1 MRISPI
7 ALTTKI
13 YRNNHTNKS
22 DFQNNPIL
30 KNEFDTVSFK
40 GKALSFDEVKPYRLE
55 AFKLSNEAS
64 KHYEDSKEIAKNAY
78 SELKVAKQAFK
89 YTQSV
94 LSIANKNP
102 DEYVV
107 SLENGNNL
115 IIKPSFTP
123 QGKFFTFVEV
133 DQDSNPVRG
142 IKYFGHNNFNVTYYH
157 DNNIR
162 DEYSFVNGRISVL
175 KNNTGSSADCMYN
188 FENGKLISCLV
199 GLSSQS
205 IDNPTMCKESYLF
218 QNDELVAY
226 SSGVSSVDNVCLSNE
241 KYSYHNGAFVQ
252 YSTDFK
258 GLSNTTQS
266 WSSSYHFKDG
276 KFVAYLDNVKY
287 DRSTSDAN
295 GSSVIFLNKNGKY
308 MKSSDFLCELTHDG
322 SIVVLDNE

>member
-7 ALTTKI
+7 ALTTRI
-13 YRNNHTNKS
+13 YRNNHANKS

-30 KNEFDTVSFK
+30 KNNFDTVSFK
-40 GKALSFDEVKPYRLE
+40 GKALSFDEIKPYRLE

-199 GLSSQS
+199 GLTAQNNDIPPIS
-205 IDNPTMCKESYLF
+205 KESYLF
-218 QNDELVAY
+218 QNDKLKDY
-226 SSGVSSVDNVCLSNE
+226 SNGISNGDSIFSSDE

-252 YSTDFK
+252 YRSDFK
-258 GLSNTTQS
+258 GL
-266 WSSSYHFKDG
+266 
-276 KFVAYLDNVKY
+276 
-287 DRSTSDAN
+287 
-295 GSSVIFLNKNGKY
+295 
-308 MKSSDFLCELTHDG
+308 
-322 SIVVLDNE
+322 

>member
-30 KNEFDTVSFK
+30 KNNFDTVSFK

-226 SSGVSSVDNVCLSNE
+226 SSDVSSVDNVCLSNE
-241 KYSYHNGAFVQ
+241 KYSYHNGTFVQ

-258 GLSNTTQS
+258 GISSTAQS
-266 WSSSYHFKDG
+266 WSLSYHFKNG
-276 KFVAYLDNVKY
+276 KFVAHLEDVKY
-287 DRSTSDAN
+287 DKIKNDAKATSA
-295 GSSVIFLNKNGKY
+295 IFLNDDSDY
-308 MKSSDFLCELTHDG
+308 IKSSDFLCELTHDG